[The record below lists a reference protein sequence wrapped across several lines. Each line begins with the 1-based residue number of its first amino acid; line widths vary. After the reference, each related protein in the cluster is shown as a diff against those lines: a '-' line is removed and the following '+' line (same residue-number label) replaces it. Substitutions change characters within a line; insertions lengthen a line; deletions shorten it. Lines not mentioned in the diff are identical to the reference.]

1 MADQFE
7 QLTSEQI
14 AIRDQRPTRM
24 ERQQSRGFLQNIIQL
39 IPNLLKLLYRLM
51 KDNRV
56 PTTEKVFLVG
66 AIAYVIS
73 PIDLIPDVIPFIGQV
88 DDLYVVALTLLRLFT
103 RTPANVVREHW
114 DGGGDIAHIT
124 GRIAQAATHLLPKRI
139 SQILL
144 GKIIIAPKIKGG
156 IFTSPEADES
166 HYKS

>member
-14 AIRDQRPTRM
+14 ATRDQRPSRM
-24 ERQQSRGFLQNIIQL
+24 ERKQSRGFLQNIIQL
-39 IPNLLKLLYRLM
+39 IPNLLKLMYRLM
-51 KDNRV
+51 KDSRV

-66 AIAYVIS
+66 AIVYVIS
-73 PIDLIPDVIPFIGQV
+73 PLDLIPDVIPFIGQV

-103 RTPANVVREHW
+103 RTPADVVREHW
-114 DGGGDIAHIT
+114 DGGGDIAHIA

-144 GKIIIAPKIKGG
+144 GKIVIAPKVKGG
-156 IFTSPEADES
+156 IFSSPEADES
-166 HYKS
+166 HFKG